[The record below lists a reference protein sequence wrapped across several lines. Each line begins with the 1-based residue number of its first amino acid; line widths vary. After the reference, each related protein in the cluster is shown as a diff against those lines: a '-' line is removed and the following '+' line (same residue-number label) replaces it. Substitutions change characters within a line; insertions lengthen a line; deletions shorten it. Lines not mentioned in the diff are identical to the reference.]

1 MTAVSYGRVGDAT
14 HRRSVVYGTIQTLM
28 AIRIKNVLT
37 PHQRDRLRA
46 IREGTE
52 LTGEEI
58 LVLALIIETANDVLE
73 LFEDLVEPA
82 EGIILLAV
90 IL

>member
-1 MTAVSYGRVGDAT
+1 M
-14 HRRSVVYGTIQTLM
+14 
-28 AIRIKNVLT
+28 
-37 PHQRDRLRA
+37 
-46 IREGTE
+46 
-52 LTGEEI
+52 
-58 LVLALIIETANDVLE
+58 LALIIETANDVLE